1 MTTTTEAPRGNQLY
15 QTVTGRMPVTL
26 PPLDRAMLDAAI
38 IGLGATPDTV
48 TGSQM
53 EQALR
58 GLILP
63 NISRWVAEREVYP
76 FRAGLIVTDARNRI
90 ITLNASAA
98 VILSL
103 PADTEFAGTL
113 VADLLT
119 IAPCVPTIEALG
131 DDDVRVT
138 EYDLPTIERRLQ
150 CLSTLRR
157 DANGVPIGVSTTVQ
171 DTTMQTAIIAE
182 VDHLYHASERRVREL
197 TALGEIGRLIALA
210 TSLDDTLALI
220 AEKTT
225 RTLGCRAAAI
235 FLPDPTGQLTLRGQ
249 YGLPDEYA
257 LIIDAALREFAGGSG
272 ALMPPTL
279 AAFRAKET
287 VFSDL
292 RTITSDTPEGLEA
305 MRAVGEANGWAA
317 GWAAVVAVPL
327 IAQGEISG
335 VLTCYLSEPHA
346 LSADETRLLTAIAGQ
361 TAISVRNRTLTT
373 ETQRQLEEMR
383 ALHESAARLNSSL
396 DRDAVLHLIVEQAA
410 KLTNARVAI
419 LAELVEGSDM
429 LVARAAYSRD
439 DTLKQDFARHL
450 DGLNLP
456 VFRDGPAVHAIRT
469 RQPIVVRNRN
479 EVSAQPWY
487 SAEMAE
493 RWQDPNAV
501 DMQALIAMPFG
512 YEEQYDAALML
523 IYDRVISPAEG
534 EMQLLGAFADH
545 AAVALHNTRLYAQ
558 AQQAA
563 ALEER
568 HRLARDLHDSV
579 TQSLFSMSLLA
590 QAIPP
595 LFAINPQEATKSLGE
610 LQRLSKEA
618 LAEMRAL
625 LFQLRPVA
633 LEEDGLVEA
642 LTKQVASLQRRDG
655 PELRFTCNNCN
666 ERLPRT
672 VEDALFRVAT
682 EAINNALKHA
692 HARLI
697 AVHIEQEVDIVTLS
711 VRDDGTGFDTASQHS
726 EPGHLGLAGM
736 RERVSRTGGV
746 LTIESAP
753 GKGTT
758 VVARVAAPATA
769 NAG

>member
-1 MTTTTEAPRGNQLY
+1 MMTITEAERGNQLY
-15 QTVTGRMPVTL
+15 RTVTGRMPVTL
-26 PPLDRAMLDAAI
+26 PPLDRATLDAVL
-38 IGLGATPDTV
+38 GSLGATPDTV
-48 TGSQM
+48 TGAQM

-63 NISRWVAEREVYP
+63 NISRWVAEREAYP

-90 ITLNASAA
+90 VTLNANAA
-98 VILSL
+98 VILGL
-103 PADTEFAGTL
+103 PADADLTGMS
-113 VADLLT
+113 VADLPAV
-119 IAPCVPTIEALG
+119 APCVPTIEALG

-138 EYDLPTIERRLQ
+138 EYDLTTAERRLQ

-157 DANGVPIGVSTTVQ
+157 DASGMPIGVSTTVQ

-182 VDHLYHASERRVREL
+182 VDRLYHASERRVREL

-210 TSLDDTLALI
+210 NSLDDTLALI

-235 FLPDPTGQLTLRGQ
+235 FLPDGAGRLMMRGQ
-249 YGLPDEYA
+249 YGQPDAYVP
-257 LIIDAALREFAGGSG
+257 IINAALAEFAETDSEYV
-272 ALMPPTL
+272 PPTL
-279 AAFRAKET
+279 VAFREGKMAFADMR
-287 VFSDL
+287 V
-292 RTITSDTPEGLEA
+292 ITPEMPEVL
-305 MRAVGEANGWAA
+305 RVTRDIGEASGWAA
-317 GWAAVVAVPL
+317 IAAVPL
-327 IAQGEISG
+327 IAQGEIMG
-335 VLTCYLSEPHA
+335 TLTCYLDEPQS

-361 TAISVRNRTLTT
+361 TAISVRNRILTT

-410 KLTNARVAI
+410 KLTHARVAI
-419 LAELVEGSDM
+419 LAELVEGSDL

-439 DTLKQDFARHL
+439 DTLKRDFARYM
-450 DGLNLP
+450 DGFGLP
-456 VFRDGPAVHAIRT
+456 VFRDGPAVHAIRA
-469 RQPIVVRNRN
+469 RQPVVVRDRH
-479 EVSAQPWY
+479 EVVEQPWY
-487 SAEMAE
+487 NAEMAE
-493 RWQDPNAV
+493 RWHDPNAM

-523 IYDRVISPAEG
+523 IYDRAINPAEG

-595 LFAINPQEATKSLGE
+595 LFAINPQEATNSLGE

-633 LEEDGLVEA
+633 LEADGLVEA

-655 PELRFTCNNCN
+655 PELRFTCNNCD
-666 ERLPRT
+666 ERLPHA

-682 EAINNALKHA
+682 EAVNNALKHS
-692 HARLI
+692 HAKVI
-697 AVHIEQEVDIVTLS
+697 AVHIEQEADIVTLS
-711 VRDDGTGFDTASQHS
+711 VRDDGTGFDLTTQHT

-746 LTIESAP
+746 FTIESAP
-753 GKGTT
+753 GKGTAVT
-758 VVARVAAPATA
+758 VRVAAPAAA